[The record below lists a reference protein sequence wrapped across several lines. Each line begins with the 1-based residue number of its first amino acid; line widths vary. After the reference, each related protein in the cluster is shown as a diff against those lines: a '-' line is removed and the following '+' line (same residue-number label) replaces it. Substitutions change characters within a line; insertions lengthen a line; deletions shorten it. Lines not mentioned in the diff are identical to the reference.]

1 MNNPGLQASVD
12 VNPAKILATPEE
24 TAAHHFSRVSVSNAP
39 INILI
44 VDDETANLVV
54 LETVLDDPRYRLVR
68 ALTPDQALMALVET
82 EFALLILDIRLPGM
96 TGFELAQIIKQRK
109 KTASVPIIQRFQS
122 IRYSVLIQAGTAFWR
137 KSVQLSTISDGYWSG
152 FACACLAGAIGRVS
166 SAWIRLLARSHK
178 RCEPVDPGWHRR
190 VWVHR
195 YSRASF

>member
-1 MNNPGLQASVD
+1 MTVSRMVQARVPGDIQDIANQVIKASGLTVSD
-12 VNPAKILATPEE
+12 VV
-24 TAAHHFSRVSVSNAP
+24 RV
-39 INILI
+39 
-44 VDDETANLVV
+44 
-54 LETVLDDPRYRLVR
+54 
-68 ALTPDQALMALVET
+68 LMT
-82 EFALLILDIRLPGM
+82 R
-96 TGFELAQIIKQRK
+96 
-109 KTASVPIIQRFQS
+109 IQRFQS

-178 RCEPVDPGWHRR
+178 RCEPADPGWHRR